1 MKRINY
7 TQTIFLL
14 AFVTLLFSA
23 CDPDDDNTCC
33 DPTNPECSNYD
44 PCYGKIPTTAEFK
57 IAQQYAPFGSNATIY
72 IEDSVLTYGTGI
84 RFKAVEQEGA
94 SYRWILGLDTVY
106 NETEVYKT
114 IGSLPPGA
122 YPVFLQ
128 VTKTPDSLCFSA
140 DDGVANRM
148 QHFHLINGCDAIIYN
163 RFKGVFTTSPED
175 TTIIELAL
183 SSSLDSIAPCIPFSG
198 GPSGIFSVNF
208 NGLGDTIG
216 SSNISGAVNSQIE
229 FNSAGA
235 VDEPDGTL
243 KVDPAT
249 GEVTAEYTI
258 GDTNYSFRGVK
269 L

>member
-7 TQTIFLL
+7 TQTILLL
-14 AFVTLLFSA
+14 AFVTLLFSS

-33 DPTNPECSNYD
+33 DPSNPECENYD
-44 PCYGKIPTTAEFK
+44 PCYGKIPTTAEFT
-57 IAQQYAPFGSNATIY
+57 IAQQYAPFGPNAYIY
-72 IEDSVLTYGTGI
+72 IEDSVLTYGGQM

-94 SYRWILGLDTVY
+94 SYRWILGLGTVY
-106 NETEVYKT
+106 DEIEVYKT

-128 VTKTPDSLCFSA
+128 VTKTPDSLCFPA

-148 QHFHLINGCDAIIYN
+148 QHFHLINGCDALKLGKF
-163 RFKGVFTTSPED
+163 RGVFATSLQD

-198 GPSGIFSVNF
+198 GPSAIFSVNF
-208 NGLGDTIG
+208 NGMGDTIR
-216 SSNISGAVNSQIE
+216 SSYIAGGVNSEIE

-249 GEVTAEYTI
+249 GEVIAEYTI
-258 GDTNYSFRGVK
+258 GETNYLFRGVK